1 MTSIFILDNACELLG
16 GLRLVLENDIFLD
29 EVHLKL
35 REEVK
40 DFVRW
45 VDPKLIR
52 AMDAEEVDYPFE
64 FYREAGRRNLLGLR
78 FPKKYGGREL
88 DWIADC
94 VALEEISIFGAGMGC
109 SYAMPI
115 IVGEAINTFGTEE
128 HKKKYLVPMLK
139 GELVSAEGL
148 TEPRGG
154 SDFFGTNTIAEKD
167 GDVYYLTGEKR
178 FIAGAKAADLFL
190 LYARTNP
197 DPKVPG
203 HKAISAFLVEKKMG
217 VEIAE
222 TYGLLGFRGMGT
234 ARIRLDGVEVPEENL
249 LLGEN
254 RGREVFNRMM
264 LPERLTSA
272 AGSLGARASLE
283 LAMKYASMRKAF
295 GAPIRMFQGV
305 SFKIA
310 DCLTKLDAAR
320 ALTLTAAKQADR
332 DPDSYETR
340 RLVSEAKLFATKV
353 AWEVVND
360 AMQILG
366 GIGYTQVYPLEKA
379 LRDTR
384 LGIIWTGSNEIMQLI
399 IQHEAYRKLMGG
411 KLEKERDIELDAIEA
426 HKVAEKVYE

>member
-1 MTSIFILDNACELLG
+1 M
-16 GLRLVLENDIFLD
+16 VLENDIFLD
-29 EVHLKL
+29 DAHLKL
-35 REEVK
+35 RDEVK
-40 DFVRW
+40 DFVKW
-45 VDPKLIR
+45 VDPKLLR
-52 AMDAEEVDYPFE
+52 AMDAEEVDYPHD

-88 DWIADC
+88 DWVADC
-94 VALEEISIFGAGMGC
+94 VALEEIALFGFGLGC

-128 HKKKYLVPMLK
+128 QKKKYLVPILK
-139 GELVSAEGL
+139 GEMVSAEGL

-154 SDFFGTNTIAEKD
+154 SDFFGTNTVAERD
-167 GDVYYLTGEKR
+167 GDVYYITGEKR
-178 FIAGAKAADLFL
+178 FIAGAKEADLFL

-203 HKAISAFLVEKKMG
+203 HKALSAFLVEKDMG

-222 TYGLLGFRGMGT
+222 TYGLMGFRGMGT
-234 ARIRLDGVEVPEENL
+234 ARIQLKGAEVPAENL

-272 AGSLGARASLE
+272 ASGLGARAALE
-283 LAMKYASMRKAF
+283 LAMKYANMRKAF

-310 DCLTKLDAAR
+310 DCITKLDAAR
-320 ALTLTAAKQADR
+320 ALVFTAAKQADR

-340 RLVSEAKLFATKV
+340 RLVSEAKMYGTQV
-353 AWEVVND
+353 GWEVIND

-366 GIGYTQVYPLEKA
+366 GIGYTQVYPLERL
-379 LRDTR
+379 LRDFR
-384 LGIIWTGSNEIMQLI
+384 LGLIWTGSNEIMQLVV
-399 IQHEAYRKLMGG
+399 QHEAYRKLMGG
-411 KLEKERDIELDAIEA
+411 NFEKERDIELDAIEA
-426 HKVAEKVYE
+426 HKIAEKVYE

>member
-1 MTSIFILDNACELLG
+1 M
-16 GLRLVLENDIFLD
+16 VLENDIFLD
-29 EVHLKL
+29 DVHLKL
-35 REEVK
+35 RDEVK
-40 DFVRW
+40 DFVKW
-45 VDPKLIR
+45 VDPKLLR
-52 AMDAEEVDYPFE
+52 AMDAEEVDYPHD

-88 DWIADC
+88 DWVADC
-94 VALEEISIFGAGMGC
+94 VALEEISLFGFGMGC

-128 HKKKYLVPMLK
+128 QKKKYLVPILK
-139 GELVSAEGL
+139 GEMVSAEGL

-154 SDFFGTNTIAEKD
+154 SDFFGTNTVAERD

-178 FIAGAKAADLFL
+178 FIAGAKEADLFL
-190 LYARTNP
+190 LYARTNL

-203 HKAISAFLVEKKMG
+203 HKALSAFLVEKDMG

-222 TYGLLGFRGMGT
+222 TYGLMGFRGMGT
-234 ARIRLDGVEVPEENL
+234 ARIQLNGAEVPAENL

-272 AGSLGARASLE
+272 ASGLGARAALE
-283 LAMKYASMRKAF
+283 LAMKYANMRKAF
-295 GAPIRMFQGV
+295 GVPIRMFQGV

-310 DCLTKLDAAR
+310 DCITKLDAAR
-320 ALTLTAAKQADR
+320 ALVFTAAKQADR

-340 RLVSEAKLFATKV
+340 RLVSEAKMYGTQV
-353 AWEVVND
+353 GWEVIND

-366 GIGYTQVYPLEKA
+366 GIGYTQVYPLERL
-379 LRDTR
+379 LRDFR
-384 LGIIWTGSNEIMQLI
+384 LGLIWTGSNEIMQLV
-399 IQHEAYRKLMGG
+399 IQHEAYRKLLGSNF
-411 KLEKERDIELDAIEA
+411 EKERDIELDAIEA
-426 HKVAEKVYE
+426 HKIAEKVYE

>member
-1 MTSIFILDNACELLG
+1 M
-16 GLRLVLENDIFLD
+16 VLENDIFLD
-29 EVHLKL
+29 EVHVRL
-35 REEVK
+35 RDEFK
-40 DFVRW
+40 DFVKW
-45 VDPKLIR
+45 VDPKLLR
-52 AMDAEEVDYPFE
+52 AMDAEEVDYPIE

-88 DWIADC
+88 DWVADSL
-94 VALEEISIFGAGMGC
+94 ATEEIGLFGCGLGC
-109 SYAMPI
+109 SYVMPI

-139 GELVSAEGL
+139 GEMVSAEGL

-154 SDFFGTNTIAEKD
+154 SDFFGTTTVAERD
-167 GDVYYLTGEKR
+167 GDVYYLKGEKR
-178 FIAGAKAADLFL
+178 FIAGAKAAEIFL
-190 LYARTNP
+190 LYARTDP

-203 HKAISAFLVEKKMG
+203 HKALSAFLVEKDMG

-234 ARIRLDGVEVPEENL
+234 ARIQLNGAEVPAENI

-254 RGREVFNRMM
+254 RGREVFNRIM

-272 AGSLGARASLE
+272 AGSLGARTSLE

-310 DCLTKLDAAR
+310 DSITKLDAAR
-320 ALTLTAAKQADR
+320 ALVYTAAKQADR

-340 RLVSEAKLFATKV
+340 RLVSEAKMFATEV
-353 AWEVVND
+353 AWEVTND

-379 LRDTR
+379 LRDAR
-384 LGIIWTGSNEIMQLI
+384 LALIWTGSNEVMRLI
-399 IQHEAYRKLMGG
+399 VQHEAYRKLMGG
-411 KLEKERDIELDAIEA
+411 NFEKERDIELDAIEA
-426 HKVAEKVYE
+426 HKIAEKVYE

>member
-1 MTSIFILDNACELLG
+1 M
-16 GLRLVLENDIFLD
+16 VLENDIFLD
-29 EVHLKL
+29 EVHIKL
-35 REEVK
+35 RDEVK
-40 DFVRW
+40 EFVKW
-45 VDPKLIR
+45 VDPKLLK
-52 AMDAEEVDYPFE
+52 AMDAEQIDYPHE

-88 DWIADC
+88 DWVAEC
-94 VALEEISIFGAGMGC
+94 VALEEIGIFGCGLGC
-109 SYAMPI
+109 SWSMPT

-128 HKKKYLVPMLK
+128 HKKKYLVPILK
-139 GELVSAEGL
+139 GEMVAAEGL

-154 SDFFGTNTIAEKD
+154 SDFFGTNTIAKKD

-203 HKAISAFLVEKKMG
+203 HKALSAFLVEKKMG

-234 ARIRLDGVEVPEENL
+234 ARIQLSEVEVPAENL

-254 RGREVFNRMM
+254 RGREIFNRMM

-272 AGSLGARASLE
+272 AGSLGMRAALE

-320 ALTLTAAKQADR
+320 ALVYTAAKQADR

-340 RLVSEAKLFATKV
+340 RLVSEAKLFATQTG
-353 AWEVVND
+353 WEVIND

-366 GIGYTQVYPLEKA
+366 GIGYTQVYPLERA
-379 LRDTR
+379 LRDAR
-384 LGIIWTGSNEIMQLI
+384 LAIIWTGSSEIMQLI

>member
-1 MTSIFILDNACELLG
+1 M
-16 GLRLVLENDIFLD
+16 VLENDIFLD
-29 EVHLKL
+29 EVHVKL
-35 REEVK
+35 RDEFK
-40 DFVRW
+40 DFVKW
-45 VDPKLIR
+45 VDPKLLR
-52 AMDAEEVDYPFE
+52 AMDAEEVDYPIE

-88 DWIADC
+88 DWVADSL
-94 VALEEISIFGAGMGC
+94 ATEEIGLFGCGLGC
-109 SYAMPI
+109 SYVMPI

-139 GELVSAEGL
+139 GEMVSAEGL

-154 SDFFGTNTIAEKD
+154 SDFFGTTTVAERD

-178 FIAGAKAADLFL
+178 FIAGAKAAEIFL
-190 LYARTNP
+190 LYARTDP
-197 DPKVPG
+197 DPKAPG
-203 HKAISAFLVEKKMG
+203 HKALSAFLVEKDMG

-234 ARIRLDGVEVPEENL
+234 ARIQLNGVEVPAENI

-254 RGREVFNRMM
+254 RGREVFNRIM

-272 AGSLGARASLE
+272 AGSLGARTSLE

-310 DCLTKLDAAR
+310 DSITKLDAAR
-320 ALTLTAAKQADR
+320 ALVYTAAKQADR

-340 RLVSEAKLFATKV
+340 RLVSEAKMYATEV
-353 AWEVVND
+353 AWEVTND

-379 LRDTR
+379 LRDAR
-384 LGIIWTGSNEIMQLI
+384 LALIWTGSNEVMRLI
-399 IQHEAYRKLMGG
+399 VQHEAYRKLMGG
-411 KLEKERDIELDAIEA
+411 NFEKERDIELDAIEA
-426 HKVAEKVYE
+426 HKIAEKVYE

>member
-1 MTSIFILDNACELLG
+1 M
-16 GLRLVLENDIFLD
+16 VLENDIFLD

-40 DFVRW
+40 DLVKW

-52 AMDAEEVDYPFE
+52 AMDAEEVDYPHE

-94 VALEEISIFGAGMGC
+94 VALEEVTILGAGIGC

-190 LYARTNP
+190 LYAR
-197 DPKVPG
+197 
-203 HKAISAFLVEKKMG
+203 
-217 VEIAE
+217 
-222 TYGLLGFRGMGT
+222 
-234 ARIRLDGVEVPEENL
+234 
-249 LLGEN
+249 
-254 RGREVFNRMM
+254 
-264 LPERLTSA
+264 
-272 AGSLGARASLE
+272 
-283 LAMKYASMRKAF
+283 
-295 GAPIRMFQGV
+295 
-305 SFKIA
+305 
-310 DCLTKLDAAR
+310 
-320 ALTLTAAKQADR
+320 
-332 DPDSYETR
+332 
-340 RLVSEAKLFATKV
+340 
-353 AWEVVND
+353 
-360 AMQILG
+360 
-366 GIGYTQVYPLEKA
+366 
-379 LRDTR
+379 
-384 LGIIWTGSNEIMQLI
+384 
-399 IQHEAYRKLMGG
+399 
-411 KLEKERDIELDAIEA
+411 
-426 HKVAEKVYE
+426 

>member
-1 MTSIFILDNACELLG
+1 M
-16 GLRLVLENDIFLD
+16 VLENDIFLN

-35 REEVK
+35 RDEVK
-40 DFVRW
+40 DFVKW
-45 VDPKLIR
+45 VDPNLLR
-52 AMDAEEVDYPFE
+52 AMDAEQVEYPYD

-88 DWIADC
+88 DWVAEC
-94 VALEEISIFGAGMGC
+94 VALEEVGLFGCGLGC
-109 SYAMPI
+109 SWSMPV

-128 HKKKYLVPMLK
+128 HKKKYLVPILK
-139 GELVSAEGL
+139 GEMVSAEGL

-190 LYARTNP
+190 LYARTNSEA
-197 DPKVPG
+197 PG
-203 HKAISAFLVEKKMG
+203 HKALSAFLVEKDMG

-222 TYGLLGFRGMGT
+222 TYGLMGFRGMGT
-234 ARIRLDGVEVPEENL
+234 ARIQLKGAEVPAENL

-254 RGREVFNRMM
+254 RGREIFNRMM

-272 AGSLGARASLE
+272 AGSLGMRTALE

-310 DCLTKLDAAR
+310 DSITKLDAAR
-320 ALTLTAAKQADR
+320 ALIFTAAKQADR
-332 DPDSYETR
+332 DPNSYETR
-340 RLVSEAKLFATKV
+340 RLVSEAKMFATQV
-353 AWEVVND
+353 GWEVVND

-366 GIGYTQVYPLEKA
+366 GIGYTQVYPLERA
-379 LRDTR
+379 LRDAR
-384 LGIIWTGSNEIMQLI
+384 LAVIWTGANEIMQLI
-399 IQHEAYRKLMGG
+399 VQHEAYRKLMGG

-426 HKVAEKVYE
+426 HKIAEKVYE

>member
-1 MTSIFILDNACELLG
+1 
-16 GLRLVLENDIFLD
+16 LVLENDIFLD
-29 EVHLKL
+29 DVHLKL
-35 REEVK
+35 RDEVK
-40 DFVRW
+40 DFVKW
-45 VDPKLIR
+45 VDPKLLR
-52 AMDAEEVDYPFE
+52 AMDAEEVDYPHD

-88 DWIADC
+88 DWVADC
-94 VALEEISIFGAGMGC
+94 VALEEISLFGFGMGC

-128 HKKKYLVPMLK
+128 QKKKYLVPILK
-139 GELVSAEGL
+139 GEMVSAEGL

-154 SDFFGTNTIAEKD
+154 SDFFGTNTVAERD

-178 FIAGAKAADLFL
+178 FIAGAKEADLFL
-190 LYARTNP
+190 LYARTNL

-203 HKAISAFLVEKKMG
+203 HKALSAFLVEKDMG

-222 TYGLLGFRGMGT
+222 TYGLMGFRGMGT
-234 ARIRLDGVEVPEENL
+234 ARIQLNGAEVPAENL

-272 AGSLGARASLE
+272 ASGLGARAALE
-283 LAMKYASMRKAF
+283 LAMKYANMRKAF
-295 GAPIRMFQGV
+295 GVPIRMFQGV

-310 DCLTKLDAAR
+310 DCITKLDAAR
-320 ALTLTAAKQADR
+320 ALVFTAAKQADR

-340 RLVSEAKLFATKV
+340 RLVSEAKMYGTQV
-353 AWEVVND
+353 GWEVIND

-366 GIGYTQVYPLEKA
+366 GIGYTQVYPLERL
-379 LRDTR
+379 LRDFR
-384 LGIIWTGSNEIMQLI
+384 LGLIWTGSNEIMQLV
-399 IQHEAYRKLMGG
+399 IQHEAYRKLLGSNF
-411 KLEKERDIELDAIEA
+411 EKERDIELDAIEA
-426 HKVAEKVYE
+426 HKIAEKVYE

>member
-1 MTSIFILDNACELLG
+1 
-16 GLRLVLENDIFLD
+16 
-29 EVHLKL
+29 VHLKL
-35 REEVK
+35 RDEVK
-40 DFVRW
+40 DFVKW
-45 VDPKLIR
+45 VDPKLLR
-52 AMDAEEVDYPFE
+52 AMDAEEVDYPHD

-88 DWIADC
+88 DWVADC
-94 VALEEISIFGAGMGC
+94 VALEEISLFGFGMGC

-128 HKKKYLVPMLK
+128 QKKKYLVPILK
-139 GELVSAEGL
+139 GEMVSAEGL

-154 SDFFGTNTIAEKD
+154 SDFFGTNTVAERD

-178 FIAGAKAADLFL
+178 FIAGAKEADLFL
-190 LYARTNP
+190 LYARTNL

-203 HKAISAFLVEKKMG
+203 HKALSAFLVEKDMG

-222 TYGLLGFRGMGT
+222 TYGLMGFRGMGT
-234 ARIRLDGVEVPEENL
+234 ARIQLNGAEVPAENL

-272 AGSLGARASLE
+272 ASGLGARAALE
-283 LAMKYASMRKAF
+283 LAMKYANMRKAF
-295 GAPIRMFQGV
+295 GVPIRMFQGV

-310 DCLTKLDAAR
+310 DCITKLDAAR
-320 ALTLTAAKQADR
+320 ALVFTAAKQADR

-340 RLVSEAKLFATKV
+340 RLVSEAKMYGTQV
-353 AWEVVND
+353 GWEVIND

-366 GIGYTQVYPLEKA
+366 GIGYTQVYPLERL
-379 LRDTR
+379 LRDFR
-384 LGIIWTGSNEIMQLI
+384 LGLIWTGSNEIMQLV
-399 IQHEAYRKLMGG
+399 IQHEAYRKLLGSNF
-411 KLEKERDIELDAIEA
+411 EKERDIELDAIEA
-426 HKVAEKVYE
+426 HKIAEKVYE

>member
-1 MTSIFILDNACELLG
+1 M
-16 GLRLVLENDIFLD
+16 VLENDIFLD
-29 EVHLKL
+29 DVHLKI
-35 REEVK
+35 RDEVK
-40 DFVRW
+40 DFVKW
-45 VDPKLIR
+45 VDPKLLR
-52 AMDAEEVDYPFE
+52 AMDAEEVDYPHD

-88 DWIADC
+88 DWVADC
-94 VALEEISIFGAGMGC
+94 VALEEISLFGFGMGC

-128 HKKKYLVPMLK
+128 QKKKYLVPILK
-139 GELVSAEGL
+139 GEMVSAEGL

-154 SDFFGTNTIAEKD
+154 SDFFGTNTVAERD

-178 FIAGAKAADLFL
+178 FIAGAKEADLFL
-190 LYARTNP
+190 LYARTNL

-203 HKAISAFLVEKKMG
+203 HKALSAFLVEKDMG

-222 TYGLLGFRGMGT
+222 TYGLMGFRGMGT
-234 ARIRLDGVEVPEENL
+234 ARIQLNGAEVPAENL

-272 AGSLGARASLE
+272 ASGLGARAALE
-283 LAMKYASMRKAF
+283 LAMKYANMRKAF
-295 GAPIRMFQGV
+295 GVPIRMFQGV

-310 DCLTKLDAAR
+310 DCITKLDAAR
-320 ALTLTAAKQADR
+320 ALVFTAAKQADR

-340 RLVSEAKLFATKV
+340 RLVSEAKMYGTQV
-353 AWEVVND
+353 GWEVIND

-366 GIGYTQVYPLEKA
+366 GIGYTQVYPLERL
-379 LRDTR
+379 LRDFR
-384 LGIIWTGSNEIMQLI
+384 LGLIWTGSNEIMQLV
-399 IQHEAYRKLMGG
+399 IQHEAYRKLLGSNF
-411 KLEKERDIELDAIEA
+411 EKERDIELDAIEA
-426 HKVAEKVYE
+426 HKIAEKVYE